1 MSDDK
6 RITDLEIRLTD
17 HELTLDGLSTSSLS
31 HQNQLN
37 EIKSELQQIR
47 EMLRQMA
54 PSVAGSAKDEPPPPH
69 Y

>member
-1 MSDDK
+1 MSDDT
-6 RITDLEIRLTD
+6 RIIDLEIRLTD
-17 HELTLDGLSTSSLS
+17 HELTLEGLSASSLS

-37 EIKSELQQIR
+37 EIKAELQQIR

-54 PSVAGSAKDEPPPPH
+54 PSVAGSTKDEPPPPH

>member
-1 MSDDK
+1 MSDDT

-17 HELTLDGLSTSSLS
+17 HELALEGLSASSLS

-37 EIKSELQQIR
+37 DIKSELQQIR

-54 PSVAGSAKDEPPPPH
+54 PAIAGSAKDEPPPPH